1 MDMMTADQGHAIS
14 AARYRGGP
22 RVRSRT
28 DRRVRVLPAGM
39 WFPWAGAGDDY
50 GAGHRNSL
58 ADQDRRRHGPRVRD
72 ERLQD
77 ERLEMG
83 DAFGH
88 VLRSCH
94 ASDGAFGVAFELI
107 ERSDGHL
114 GAADAARYFVGPD
127 KWSGTSQFA
136 CEQASGRILDVG
148 AGAGRVS
155 LALQDAGYDVVAL
168 DISQGATAVC
178 RERGVRQVFT
188 GTVADLAANRRGPFD
203 TFVMLGNNLGLL
215 GGAEQAPALL
225 EALASMASPGA
236 RVIGETLDPYQ
247 TTKPEHLGYHEENR
261 RMGRL
266 SGQLRLRVRH
276 LRLTTPWWDYLFCTP
291 AELEAVTAPTPWR
304 LVDAHTAPSSPAD
317 GTTPQSWPAGQ
328 WAATLQLGR

>member
-1 MDMMTADQGHAIS
+1 M
-14 AARYRGGP
+14 
-22 RVRSRT
+22 
-28 DRRVRVLPAGM
+28 
-39 WFPWAGAGDDY
+39 
-50 GAGHRNSL
+50 
-58 ADQDRRRHGPRVRD
+58 RD

-136 CEQASGRILDVG
+136 CEQAGGRILDVG

-188 GTVADLAANRRGPFD
+188 GTVADLAATRPGPFD
-203 TFVMLGNNLGLL
+203 TFLMLGNNLGLL
-215 GGAEQAPALL
+215 DGANQAPALL
-225 EALASMASPGA
+225 QALASMASPGA
-236 RVIGETLDPYQ
+236 RI
-247 TTKPEHLGYHEENR
+247 
-261 RMGRL
+261 
-266 SGQLRLRVRH
+266 
-276 LRLTTPWWDYLFCTP
+276 
-291 AELEAVTAPTPWR
+291 
-304 LVDAHTAPSSPAD
+304 
-317 GTTPQSWPAGQ
+317 
-328 WAATLQLGR
+328 

>member
-1 MDMMTADQGHAIS
+1 MS
-14 AARYRGGP
+14 
-22 RVRSRT
+22 
-28 DRRVRVLPAGM
+28 
-39 WFPWAGAGDDY
+39 
-50 GAGHRNSL
+50 
-58 ADQDRRRHGPRVRD
+58 D
-72 ERLQD
+72 ERLHD
-77 ERLEMG
+77 ERLEVG

-88 VLRSCH
+88 VLKSCH

-114 GAADAARYFVGPD
+114 GVADAARYFVGPE
-127 KWSGTSQFA
+127 KWSETSQFA

-155 LALQDAGYDVVAL
+155 LVLQDAGYDVVAL
-168 DISQGATAVC
+168 DVSEGATAVC

-188 GTVADLAANRRGPFD
+188 GTVADLAATRPRPFD
-203 TFVMLGNNLGLL
+203 TFLMLGNNLGLL

-225 EALASMASPGA
+225 QALASVARTGA
-236 RVIGETLDPYQ
+236 RILGETLDPYQ

-266 SGQLRLRVRH
+266 SGQLRLRARH
-276 LRLTTPWWDYLFCTP
+276 LRFTTPWWDYLFCTP
-291 AELEAVTAPTPWR
+291 AELETVTAPTPWR

-328 WAATLQLGR
+328 WAATLQFGR